1 MPKRFLTTLLL
12 AAAVLSAAAAGDIPW
27 RTPTYSL
34 VARSMNVRE
43 ALDAFGVAQGVG
55 VVMSQGVT
63 GEFSG
68 DFKDV
73 PAGEFLSRITAMHN
87 LTWYYDGAALYVYG
101 AGEIETTLV
110 DLAYMKAG
118 EVREMLG
125 ELGVED
131 ERFPLKTTSNDE
143 LVLVSGP
150 PRYVQLVLSTI
161 AKADKLRELRTYNE
175 IETRIFPISNTWADD
190 VSLDADSPEGS
201 CSIKGVATL
210 LREMMEAQ
218 GGGKARDAA
227 STNASPDTLSQKMG
241 DEFKPTILS
250 DPRLNA
256 VIVRDIASRMPM
268 YERLVAQLDV
278 PVPLVEISITIL
290 EISKEDAL
298 DWELELK
305 AQRKQ
310 SKLSAAVGQAAGT
323 LVAPDGIAG
332 AGLAG
337 ALTYLG
343 HDYNLAASLTALK
356 QKGKARTISRPTLIT
371 LNNIAAEMTDT
382 QSYHARVINE
392 NVASLEAVSAGIE
405 MRIKPRIVPAKGS
418 NSLNQIWLSLEIIDG
433 GFESVAVDSMPMTR
447 NSEVTTQAAVYE
459 GDAVLVGGYLRD
471 IVERKSWGI
480 PILRSIP
487 LIGWLFGGI
496 SSQTTTVQRM
506 FIVTPYIVTLDQV
519 DLVRI
524 QATRQ
529 RDTRLEESLQDDLEE
544 DSAVRDL
551 REEERDERN
560 ERRRQEVEN
569 EVARRK
575 AELRFTREKRKAES
589 EDASDEWRDD
599 LRQRRDQW
607 LRERQAAEDA
617 KKAEQEAKAAA
628 EKAAKEAEKA
638 AKAEAEKAKSAAE
651 AVAKEAEKAKA
662 ENPKPA
668 ENPAP

>member
-1 MPKRFLTTLLL
+1 MLKRTLTLLL
-12 AAAVLSAAAAGDIPW
+12 FVAAASVAAASGDIPW
-27 RTPTYSL
+27 RTPIYSL

-43 ALDAFGVAQGVG
+43 ALDAFGIAQGIG
-55 VVMSQGVT
+55 VVMSQGVS

-68 DFKDV
+68 DFKDM
-73 PAGEFLSRITAMHN
+73 PADEFLSRVTAMHN

-118 EVREMLG
+118 EVREMLR

-150 PRYVQLVLSTI
+150 PRYVQLVLATI

-175 IETRIFPISNTWADD
+175 IETRIFPIANTWADD

-201 CSIKGVATL
+201 CAIKGVATL
-210 LREMMEAQ
+210 LREMMEST
-218 GGGKARDAA
+218 GGGKSRDAVTTN
-227 STNASPDTLSQKMG
+227 STLDTLSQKMG

-268 YERLVAQLDV
+268 YERLIEQLDV

-290 EISKEDAL
+290 ELSKEDAL

-305 AQRKQ
+305 GQVAKK
-310 SKLSAAVGQAAGT
+310 KLTAAAGQVAGN
-323 LVAPDGIAG
+323 LVAPDGIG
-332 AGLAG
+332 GTGLAG

-343 HDYNLAASLTALK
+343 HDFNLAASLTALK

-418 NSLNQIWLSLEIIDG
+418 NSLDQVWLSLEIIDG

-459 GDAVLVGGYLRD
+459 GDAILVGGYLRD

-487 LIGWLFGGI
+487 LIGWLFGGT

-519 DLVRI
+519 DLARI

-529 RDTRLEESLQDDLEE
+529 RNVQREEKLEDDLEE
-544 DSAVRDL
+544 DSSIREL
-551 REEERDERN
+551 RNQEREERI
-560 ERRRQEVEN
+560 ERRRQEVES

-575 AELRFTREKRKAES
+575 AELRFTREKREAELGDVR
-589 EDASDEWRDD
+589 EDWQDD
-599 LRQRRDQW
+599 IRRRRDQW
-607 LRERQAAEDA
+607 LKERQAAEEA
-617 KKAEQEAKAAA
+617 KKAAADKAAA
-628 EKAAKEAEKA
+628 EKKAAEEAKA
-638 AKAEAEKAKSAAE
+638 AKWAAEAEAARAAAAK
-651 AVAKEAEKAKA
+651 
-662 ENPKPA
+662 
-668 ENPAP
+668 